1 MKMKKSVIAMLSI
14 FAILTVVSCKDN
26 FLVQTPTA
34 ALSGA
39 TLSTQKGVEGLLIGA
54 YAELNGESNVNFYG
68 AMSNWLW
75 GGIRGGD
82 ANKGSNAGDQA
93 DAGPISRY
101 ETQPTNSYLGG
112 KWQVCYEGISRCNQT
127 LIYLAAASDISAD
140 NKKRIAGEARFLRAI
155 YHFELKKI
163 WGNIPFIDETKTY
176 GNGVEKV
183 KNDVSAWPMIEADFK
198 NAYDNLPETQSEA
211 GRVNKWAAGSFL
223 AKVYM
228 FQNKFTEAKALFDQ
242 IIANGKT
249 TNGQKYGLMA
259 NYTDLFDPAF
269 DNNKESIF
277 AFQATSGSGNANNSN
292 ADMVLN
298 FPYNGGP
305 AGCCGFNQPSFDLA
319 NSFRVD
325 AKGLPLLDNSY
336 RMPANELKTDQ
347 GLLSSAPFKV
357 DDKTVDPRLDYS
369 IGRRGVPY
377 LDWGPHP
384 GFDWVRD
391 QSYGGP
397 YAPRKFIFPK
407 SQQAS
412 YTDGSSWTAGYTAI
426 NLCLIRY
433 ADLLLL
439 AAEAEVEVGSLEK
452 AREYTN
458 LVRTRASN
466 PAAFIK
472 NGNVNAANYKIG
484 NYTTVWTDKAAAR
497 TAVRFE
503 RRLELSGEGHRMF
516 DLVRWGVAAQ
526 EMNAYFA
533 YEGSASKLPLTLGG
547 ATFVAGK
554 HELLPI
560 PQGQIDAV
568 GSDILKQNAG
578 Y

>member
-1 MKMKKSVIAMLSI
+1 MKMKKSLIAFLSI
-14 FAILTVVSCKDN
+14 GAILTVVSCKDN

-34 ALSGA
+34 ALAGA

-68 AMSNWLW
+68 GMSNWLW

-93 DAGPISRY
+93 AAAPIQRN
-101 ETQPTNSYLGG
+101 ETQAVNGYLEG
-112 KWQVCYEGISRCNQT
+112 KYQVAYEGISRCNQT
-127 LIYLAAASDISAD
+127 LIYNAVATDISAD
-140 NKKRIAGEARFLRAI
+140 NKKRIAGEARFLRGI

-163 WGNIPFIDETKTY
+163 WGNVPFIDETKTY
-176 GNGVEKV
+176 STGAALV
-183 KNDVSAWPMIEADFK
+183 KNDVSIWPMIEADFK
-198 NAYDNLPETQSEA
+198 NAYDNLPETQAEA
-211 GRVNKWAAGSFL
+211 GRANKWAAASFL

-249 TNGQKYGLMA
+249 TNGKKYGLVA
-259 NYTDLFDPAF
+259 NYTDLFNPAM
-269 DNNKESIF
+269 DNNQESVF
-277 AFQATSGSGNANNSN
+277 AFQASSGTGNANNAN

-325 AKGLPLLDNSY
+325 AKGLPLLDGSY
-336 RMPANELKTDQ
+336 RLPANELKTDQ
-347 GLLSSAPFKV
+347 GLLSSAPFTV
-357 DDKTVDPRLDYS
+357 DTKPVDPRLDYS
-369 IGRRGVPY
+369 VGRRGVPY

-384 GFDWVRD
+384 GNDWIRD
-391 QSYGGP
+391 QTYGGP

-407 SQQAS
+407 AQQSS
-412 YTDGSSWTAGYTAI
+412 YTDGSSWTSGYTAI
-426 NLCLIRY
+426 NLCLIRF
-433 ADLLLL
+433 ADVLLM
-439 AAEAEVEVGSLEK
+439 AAEAEIEVGSLEQ
-452 AREYTN
+452 ARAYTN
-458 LVRTRASN
+458 MVRTRAAN

-472 NGNVNAANYKIG
+472 NGSTNAANYQIST
-484 NYTTVWTDKAAAR
+484 YTAPWTDKVAAR
-497 TAVRFE
+497 TAVRLE
-503 RRLELSGEGHRMF
+503 RRLELSGEGHRLF
-516 DLVRWGVAAQ
+516 DLVRWGIAAA

-533 YEGSASKLPLTLGG
+533 YEGAASKLPNTVGG

-554 HELLPI
+554 HEILPI
-560 PQGQIDAV
+560 PQAQINAV
-568 GSDILKQNAG
+568 GSDILKQNPG